1 MAENKRKRPRQSFAT
16 VMGNNWFAL
25 KKVARYTPALLVLSL
40 AEILLMELLAVG
52 GTYFNY
58 FLLNEV
64 SAAEGSFVRA
74 AVIIGVM
81 SAAMLALYGL
91 DKWYWFVFSPIIGE
105 KLHCKMHEEL
115 FVKAQQLDL
124 ACFDDP
130 EFYNDFVWAMDESQK
145 RAVQVVQDTAS
156 FVSKLVGSVSLFGLM
171 LSIDPLIA
179 AVLLVS
185 SAISLVCEPLGNRVR
200 YAMEKEIRP
209 LWRVNGYINRV
220 FHLGDYAK
228 EIRISD
234 AQEMVMGQYADNNVK
249 IIDCQFKYGKKYYL
263 LYSVGYNTVS
273 MLTFYGILLYMI
285 FQLKAGA
292 LEIGGFAAAINVV
305 WSIRWK
311 LLDLVRRITRFPDHS
326 LYIEKWREFLDFEP
340 QVTGEKT
347 DLPPFES
354 LEFRNVSF
362 AYEFS
367 AHPKYRFREDPSSN
381 ERREALRNVNL
392 TIRAGDKVAIVGY
405 NGAGKTTLIKLMMR
419 LYDPTEGVI
428 LYNGVDI
435 REYDPAA
442 YRRHI
447 GTVFQDYRLFATSIA
462 HNVMNGD
469 YDEETQRD
477 TVLTA
482 LDKSDFTVKLETL
495 PEGIGTH
502 LTREF
507 REDGTNLSGGEA
519 QKVAIARVFA
529 ADYPIVI
536 MDEPSSAL
544 DPMAEYQLN
553 QSILHHTENKTVVF
567 ISHRLSTTRIADT
580 IYMFEKGALVEQGSH
595 EALLRQDGK
604 YAEMFRLQSEKYEGG
619 RTEAASVGP

>member
-1 MAENKRKRPRQSFAT
+1 MSKKTRKRPRQTFAT
-16 VMGNNWFAL
+16 VVSNNWFAL
-25 KKVARYTPALLVLSL
+25 KKVAHYTPGLFVLMFV
-40 AEILLMELLAVG
+40 EILLIELLAAAG
-52 GTYFNY
+52 AYFNY

-64 SAAEGSFVRA
+64 SAADGSFVRA
-74 AVIIGVM
+74 AIIIGVM
-81 SAAMLALYGL
+81 AVAMLALYGL
-91 DKWYWFVFSPIIGE
+91 DKWFWFVFNGVMSE
-105 KLHCKMHEEL
+105 KLHMKMHEEL
-115 FVKAQQLDL
+115 FRKAQQLDL

-130 EFYNDFVWAMDESQK
+130 EFYNDFVWAMDESRK
-145 RAVQVVQDTAS
+145 RALQVVQDTAT
-156 FVSKLVGSVSLFGLM
+156 FIGKLVGCTSLVGLM

-179 AVLLVS
+179 VVLLVS
-185 SAISLVCEPLGNRVR
+185 SVISIVCESMANRLHYDR
-200 YAMEKEIRP
+200 EKEIRP

-234 AQEMVMGQYADNNVK
+234 AEEMVMEQYAENNVK
-249 IIDCQFKYGKKYYL
+249 IIDCQYKYGRKYYL
-263 LYSVGYNTVS
+263 LYGLGFG
-273 MLTFYGILLYMI
+273 MMELLTFYGTLLYMI
-285 FQLKAGA
+285 FKLKAGVLA
-292 LEIGGFAAAINVV
+292 IGGFAAAIQVIWN
-305 WSIRWK
+305 IRWH
-311 LLDLVRRITRFPDHS
+311 LLGLVRRIINFPNHS
-326 LYIEKWREFLDFEP
+326 LYIEKWREFLHFEP
-340 QVTGEKT
+340 RVTGEKT

-354 LEFRNVSF
+354 LELRNVSF
-362 AYEFS
+362 SYEFS
-367 AHPKYRFREDPSSN
+367 AHPKYRFREAPSSN
-381 ERREALRNVNL
+381 ECREALRNVNL
-392 TIRAGDKVAIVGY
+392 TIKAGDKVAIVGY

-442 YRRHI
+442 YRKHI

-462 HNVMNGD
+462 HNVMNGE
-469 YDEETQRD
+469 YDEAVHRE
-477 TVLTA
+477 TVLSA
-482 LDKSDFTVKLETL
+482 LDKSDFAVKLETL
-495 PEGIGTH
+495 PEGIDTH

-553 QSILHHTENKTVVF
+553 QSILHHTQDKTVVF

-595 EALLRQDGK
+595 DNLLAQDGK
-604 YAEMFRLQSEKYEGG
+604 YAEMFHLQAEKYEDSKA
-619 RTEAASVGP
+619 EEE

>member
-16 VMGNNWFAL
+16 VMSNNWFAL
-25 KKVARYTPALLVLSL
+25 KKVAHYTPGLFVLMFV
-40 AEILLMELLAVG
+40 EILLIELLAAAG
-52 GTYFNY
+52 AYFNY

-64 SAAEGSFVRA
+64 SAADGSFARA
-74 AVIIGVM
+74 AIIIGVM
-81 SAAMLALYGL
+81 AVAMLALYGL
-91 DKWYWFVFSPIIGE
+91 DKWFWFVFNGVMSE
-105 KLHCKMHEEL
+105 KLHLKMHEEL
-115 FVKAQQLDL
+115 FRKAQQLDL

-130 EFYNDFVWAMDESQK
+130 EFYNDFVWAMDESRK
-145 RAVQVVQDTAS
+145 RALQVVQDTAT
-156 FVSKLVGSVSLFGLM
+156 FIGKLVGCTSLVGLM

-179 AVLLVS
+179 VVLLVS
-185 SAISLVCEPLGNRVR
+185 SVISIVCESMANRLHYNR
-200 YAMEKEIRP
+200 EKEIRP

-234 AQEMVMGQYADNNVK
+234 AEEMVMEQYAENNVK
-249 IIDCQFKYGKKYYL
+249 IIDCQYKYGRKYYL
-263 LYSVGYNTVS
+263 LYGLGFG
-273 MLTFYGILLYMI
+273 MMELLTFYGTLLYMI
-285 FQLKAGA
+285 FKLKAGVLA
-292 LEIGGFAAAINVV
+292 IGGFAAAINVV
-305 WSIRWK
+305 WSIRWH
-311 LLDLVRRITRFPDHS
+311 LLGLVRRIINFPNHS
-326 LYIEKWREFLDFEP
+326 LYIEKWREFLHFEP
-340 QVTGEKT
+340 RVTGEKT

-354 LEFRNVSF
+354 LELRNVSF

-367 AHPKYRFREDPSSN
+367 AHPKYRFRETPSTN
-381 ERREALRNVNL
+381 ECREALRNVNL

-442 YRRHI
+442 YRKHI

-469 YDEETQRD
+469 YDETAHRD
-477 TVLTA
+477 TVLSA
-482 LDKSDFTVKLETL
+482 LDKSDFTAKLDTL
-495 PEGIGTH
+495 PEGVDTH

-553 QSILHHTENKTVVF
+553 RSILHHTQDKTVVF

-580 IYMFEKGALVEQGSH
+580 IYMFDHGALVEQGSH
-595 EALLRQDGK
+595 EALLEQEGK
-604 YAEMFRLQSEKYEGG
+604 YAEMFRLQSEKYEQ
-619 RTEAASVGP
+619 

>member
-1 MAENKRKRPRQSFAT
+1 MAENTRKRPRQSFAT

-25 KKVARYTPALLVLSL
+25 KKVAHYTPGLFVLMFV
-40 AEILLMELLAVG
+40 EIFFIELLAAAG
-52 GTYFNY
+52 AYFNY

-64 SAAEGSFVRA
+64 SAAGGTFARA
-74 AVIIGVM
+74 AVTIGVM
-81 SAAMLALYGL
+81 GGVMLVLYGL
-91 DKWYWFVFSPIIGE
+91 DKWFWFVFNGVMSE
-105 KLHCKMHEEL
+105 KLHLKMHEEL
-115 FVKAQQLDL
+115 FRKARQLDL

-130 EFYNDFVWAMDESQK
+130 EFYNDFVWAMDESRT
-145 RAVQVVQDTAS
+145 RALQVVQDTAT
-156 FVSKLVGSVSLFGLM
+156 FIGKLAGSASLFGLM

-179 AVLLVS
+179 VVLLVS
-185 SAISLVCEPLGNRVR
+185 SVISIVCESLGNRLHYNR
-200 YAMEKEIRP
+200 EKEIRP

-234 AQEMVMGQYADNNVK
+234 AEEMVMGQYADNNVK
-249 IIDCQFKYGKKYYL
+249 IIDCQFKYGRKYYL
-263 LYSVGYNTVS
+263 LYGLGFG
-273 MLTFYGILLYMI
+273 MMELLTFYGTLLYMI
-285 FQLKAGA
+285 FKLKAGA
-292 LEIGGFAAAINVV
+292 LAIGGFAAAIQVIWN
-305 WSIRWK
+305 IRWH
-311 LLDLVRRITRFPDHS
+311 LLGLVRRIINFPNHS
-326 LYIEKWREFLDFEP
+326 LYIEKWREFLRFEP
-340 QVTGEKT
+340 RVTGENT

-362 AYEFS
+362 SYEFS
-367 AHPKYRFREDPSSN
+367 AHPKYRFREEPSSS
-381 ERREALRNVNL
+381 RCREALRNVNL
-392 TIRAGDKVAIVGY
+392 TIRAGDKAAIVGY
-405 NGAGKTTLIKLMMR
+405 NGAVKTTLIKLMMR

-447 GTVFQDYRLFATSIA
+447 GTVFQDYKLFATSIA

-469 YDEETQRD
+469 YDEATHRD
-477 TVLTA
+477 VVLDA
-482 LDKSDFTVKLETL
+482 LDKSDFTAKLQTL
-495 PEGIGTH
+495 PEGIDTH

-553 QSILHHTENKTVVF
+553 RSILHHTRDKTVVF

-595 EALLRQDGK
+595 DDLLAQNGK
-604 YAEMFRLQSEKYEGG
+604 YAEMFRLQSEKYEDSG
-619 RTEAASVGP
+619 E

>member
-1 MAENKRKRPRQSFAT
+1 MAENTRKRPRQSFAT
-16 VMGNNWFAL
+16 VVSNNWFAL
-25 KKVARYTPALLVLSL
+25 KKVAHYTPGLFVLMFV
-40 AEILLMELLAVG
+40 EIFFIELLAAAG
-52 GTYFNY
+52 AYFNY

-64 SAAEGSFVRA
+64 SAAGGTFARA
-74 AVIIGVM
+74 AVTIGVM
-81 SAAMLALYGL
+81 GGVMLVLYGL
-91 DKWYWFVFSPIIGE
+91 DKWFWFVFNGVMSE
-105 KLHCKMHEEL
+105 KLHLKMHEEL
-115 FVKAQQLDL
+115 FRKARQLDL

-130 EFYNDFVWAMDESQK
+130 EFYNDFVWAMDESRT
-145 RAVQVVQDTAS
+145 RALQVVQDTAT
-156 FVSKLVGSVSLFGLM
+156 FIGKLVGCTSLVGLM

-179 AVLLVS
+179 VVLLVS
-185 SAISLVCEPLGNRVR
+185 SVISIVCESMANRLH
-200 YAMEKEIRP
+200 YNKEKEIRP

-234 AQEMVMGQYADNNVK
+234 AEEMVMGQYADNNVK
-249 IIDCQFKYGKKYYL
+249 IIDCQFKYGRKYYL
-263 LYSVGYNTVS
+263 LYGLGFG
-273 MLTFYGILLYMI
+273 MMELLTFYGTLLYMI
-285 FQLKAGA
+285 FKLKAGA
-292 LEIGGFAAAINVV
+292 LAIGGFAAAIQVIWN
-305 WSIRWK
+305 IRWH
-311 LLDLVRRITRFPDHS
+311 LLGLVRRIINFPNHS
-326 LYIEKWREFLDFEP
+326 LYIEKWREFLRFEP
-340 QVTGEKT
+340 RVTGENT

-362 AYEFS
+362 SYEFS
-367 AHPKYRFREDPSSN
+367 AHPKYRFREEPSSS
-381 ERREALRNVNL
+381 RCREALRNVNL
-392 TIRAGDKVAIVGY
+392 TIRAGDKAAIVGY

-447 GTVFQDYRLFATSIA
+447 GTVFQDYKLFATSIA

-469 YDEETQRD
+469 YDEAAHRD
-477 TVLTA
+477 VVLDA
-482 LDKSDFTVKLETL
+482 LDKSDFTAKLQTL
-495 PEGIGTH
+495 PEGIDTH

-553 QSILHHTENKTVVF
+553 RSILHHTRDKTVVF
-567 ISHRLSTTRIADT
+567 ISHRLSTTRIADI
-580 IYMFEKGALVEQGSH
+580 IYMFEKGVLVEQGSH
-595 EALLRQDGK
+595 DDLLAQNGK
-604 YAEMFRLQSEKYEGG
+604 YAEMFRLQSEKYEDSG
-619 RTEAASVGP
+619 E

>member
-1 MAENKRKRPRQSFAT
+1 MSKKTRKRPRQSFAT
-16 VMGNNWFAL
+16 VMSNNWFAL
-25 KKVARYTPALLVLSL
+25 KKVAHYTPGLFVLMFV
-40 AEILLMELLAVG
+40 EILLIELLAAAG
-52 GTYFNY
+52 AYFNY

-64 SAAEGSFVRA
+64 SAADGSFVQA
-74 AVIIGVM
+74 AIIIGVM
-81 SAAMLALYGL
+81 AMVMLALYGL
-91 DKWYWFVFSPIIGE
+91 DKWFWFVFNGVMSE
-105 KLHCKMHEEL
+105 KLHLKMHEEL
-115 FVKAQQLDL
+115 FRKAQQLDL

-130 EFYNDFVWAMDESQK
+130 EFYNDFVWAMDESRT
-145 RAVQVVQDTAS
+145 RALQVVQDTAT
-156 FVSKLVGSVSLFGLM
+156 FIGKLVGCTSLVGLM

-179 AVLLVS
+179 VVLLVS
-185 SAISLVCEPLGNRVR
+185 SVISIVCESMANRLH
-200 YAMEKEIRP
+200 YNKEKEIRP

-234 AQEMVMGQYADNNVK
+234 AEEMVMEQYAENNVK
-249 IIDCQFKYGKKYYL
+249 IIDCQYKYGRKYYL
-263 LYSVGYNTVS
+263 LYGLGFGL
-273 MLTFYGILLYMI
+273 MELLTFYGTLLYMI
-285 FQLKAGA
+285 LKLKAGVLA
-292 LEIGGFAAAINVV
+292 IGGFAAAIQVIWN
-305 WSIRWK
+305 IRWH
-311 LLDLVRRITRFPDHS
+311 LLGLVRRIINFPNHS
-326 LYIEKWREFLDFEP
+326 LYIEKWREFLHFEP
-340 QVTGEKT
+340 RVTGEKT

-354 LEFRNVSF
+354 LELRNVSF

-367 AHPKYRFREDPSSN
+367 AHPKYRFREAPSSN
-381 ERREALRNVNL
+381 ECREALRNVNL
-392 TIRAGDKVAIVGY
+392 TIKAGDKVAIVGY

-442 YRRHI
+442 YRKHI
-447 GTVFQDYRLFATSIA
+447 GTVFQDYKLFATTVA
-462 HNVMNGD
+462 HNVMNGE
-469 YDEETQRD
+469 YDENAHRD
-477 TVLTA
+477 IVLDA
-482 LDKSDFTVKLETL
+482 LDKSDFTEKLSKLEQ
-495 PEGIGTH
+495 GIDTH

-507 REDGTNLSGGEA
+507 KEDGTNLSGGEA

-553 QSILHHTENKTVVF
+553 QSILHHTQDKTVVF

-595 EALLRQDGK
+595 EALLEQEGK
-604 YAEMFRLQSEKYEGG
+604 YAEMFRLQSEKYE
-619 RTEAASVGP
+619 E

>member
-16 VMGNNWFAL
+16 VVSNNWFAL
-25 KKVARYTPALLVLSL
+25 KKVAHYTPGLFVLMFV
-40 AEILLMELLAVG
+40 EIFLIELLAAG
-52 GTYFNY
+52 SAYFNY

-64 SAAEGSFVRA
+64 SAANGSFARA

-81 SAAMLALYGL
+81 SVTMLALYGL
-91 DKWYWFVFSPIIGE
+91 DKWFWFVFNGVMSE
-105 KLHCKMHEEL
+105 KLYMKMHEEL
-115 FVKAQQLDL
+115 FRKARELDL

-130 EFYNDFVWAMDESQK
+130 EFYNDFVWAMDESRT
-145 RAVQVVQDTAS
+145 RALQVVQDAAT
-156 FVSKLVGSVSLFGLM
+156 FIGKLVGCTSLIGLM

-179 AVLLVS
+179 VVLLVS
-185 SAISLVCEPLGNRVR
+185 SVISIVCESMANRLHYNR
-200 YAMEKEIRP
+200 EKEIRP

-228 EIRISD
+228 EMRISD
-234 AQEMVMGQYADNNVK
+234 AEEMVMGQYADNNVK
-249 IIDCQFKYGKKYYL
+249 IIDCQYKYGRKYYL
-263 LYSVGYNTVS
+263 LYGLGFG
-273 MLTFYGILLYMI
+273 MMELLTFYGTLLYMI
-285 FQLKAGA
+285 FKLKAGVLA
-292 LEIGGFAAAINVV
+292 IGGFAAAIQVIWN
-305 WSIRWK
+305 IRWQ
-311 LLDLVRRITRFPDHS
+311 LLGLVRRIINFPNHS
-326 LYIEKWREFLDFEP
+326 LYIEKWREFLHFEP
-340 QVTGEKT
+340 RVTGDKT

-354 LEFRNVSF
+354 LEFRNVGF

-367 AHPKYRFREDPSSN
+367 AHPKYRFRETPSSN
-381 ERREALRNVNL
+381 ECREALRDVSL
-392 TIRAGDKVAIVGY
+392 TIRAGDKVAVVGY

-442 YRRHI
+442 YRRQI
-447 GTVFQDYRLFATSIA
+447 GTVFQDYRLFATTIA

-469 YDEETQRD
+469 YDEAAHRD
-477 TVLTA
+477 TVLAA
-482 LDKSDFTVKLETL
+482 LDKSDFTAKLETL
-495 PEGIGTH
+495 PEGVDTH

-553 QSILHHTENKTVVF
+553 QSILHHTEDKTVVF

-595 EALLRQDGK
+595 ASLLERNGK
-604 YAEMFRLQSEKYEGG
+604 YAEMFRLQSEKYEGSG
-619 RTEAASVGP
+619 ADGDRG

>member
-1 MAENKRKRPRQSFAT
+1 MSKKIRKRPRQSFAT
-16 VMGNNWFAL
+16 VVSNNWFAL
-25 KKVARYTPALLVLSL
+25 KKVAHYTPGLFVLMFV
-40 AEILLMELLAVG
+40 EILLIELLAAAG
-52 GTYFNY
+52 AYFNY

-64 SAAEGSFVRA
+64 SAADGSFVRA
-74 AVIIGVM
+74 ALIIGVM
-81 SAAMLALYGL
+81 SVAMLALYGL
-91 DKWYWFVFSPIIGE
+91 DKWFWFVFNGMMSE
-105 KLHCKMHEEL
+105 KLHMKMHEEL
-115 FVKAQQLDL
+115 FRKAQQLDL

-130 EFYNDFVWAMDESQK
+130 EFYNDFVWAMDESRK
-145 RAVQVVQDTAS
+145 RALQVVQDTAT
-156 FVSKLVGSVSLFGLM
+156 FIGKLVGCTSLVGLM

-179 AVLLVS
+179 VVLLVS
-185 SAISLVCEPLGNRVR
+185 SVISIVCESMANRLHYDR
-200 YAMEKEIRP
+200 EKEIRP

-234 AQEMVMGQYADNNVK
+234 AEEMVMEQYAENNVK
-249 IIDCQFKYGKKYYL
+249 IIDCQYKYGRKYYL
-263 LYSVGYNTVS
+263 LYGLGFG
-273 MLTFYGILLYMI
+273 MMELLTFYGTLLYMI
-285 FQLKAGA
+285 FKLKAGVLA
-292 LEIGGFAAAINVV
+292 IGGFAAAIQVIWN
-305 WSIRWK
+305 IRWH
-311 LLDLVRRITRFPDHS
+311 LLGLVRRIINFPNHS
-326 LYIEKWREFLDFEP
+326 LYIEKWREFLHFEP
-340 QVTGEKT
+340 RVTGEKT

-354 LEFRNVSF
+354 LELRNVSF

-367 AHPKYRFREDPSSN
+367 AHPKYRFREDSSSN
-381 ERREALRNVNL
+381 ECREALRNVNL

-442 YRRHI
+442 YRKHI
-447 GTVFQDYRLFATSIA
+447 GTVFQDYRLFATTIA

-469 YDEETQRD
+469 YDETAHRE
-477 TVLTA
+477 TVLSA
-482 LDKSDFTVKLETL
+482 LDKSDFTAKLETL
-495 PEGIGTH
+495 PEGIDTH

-529 ADYPIVI
+529 ANYPIVI

-553 QSILHHTENKTVVF
+553 QSILHHTQDKTVVF

-595 EALLRQDGK
+595 EALLAQEGK
-604 YAEMFRLQSEKYEGG
+604 YAEMFHLQAEKYEGSG
-619 RTEAASVGP
+619 VDGDCG

>member
-1 MAENKRKRPRQSFAT
+1 MAENKKKRPRQSFAT
-16 VMGNNWFAL
+16 VVSNNWFAL
-25 KKVARYTPALLVLSL
+25 KKVARYTPGLFVLMFV
-40 AEILLMELLAVG
+40 EILLIELLAAAG
-52 GTYFNY
+52 AYFNY

-64 SAAEGSFVRA
+64 SAAAGSFARA

-81 SAAMLALYGL
+81 AGVMLALYGL
-91 DKWYWFVFSPIIGE
+91 DKWFWFVFNGVMSE
-105 KLHCKMHEEL
+105 KLHMKMHEEL
-115 FVKAQQLDL
+115 FRKAQQLDL

-130 EFYNDFVWAMDESQK
+130 EFYNDFVWAMDESRT
-145 RAVQVVQDTAS
+145 RALQVVQDTAT
-156 FVSKLVGSVSLFGLM
+156 FIGKLVGCTSLFGLM

-179 AVLLVS
+179 VVLLVS
-185 SAISLVCEPLGNRVR
+185 SVVSIVCESLANRLHYNR
-200 YAMEKEIRP
+200 EKEIRP

-234 AQEMVMGQYADNNVK
+234 AEEMVMEQYADNNVK
-249 IIDCQFKYGKKYYL
+249 IIDCQFKYGRKYYL
-263 LYSVGYNTVS
+263 LYGLGFG
-273 MLTFYGILLYMI
+273 MMELLTFYGTLLYMI
-285 FQLKAGA
+285 FKLKAGA
-292 LEIGGFAAAINVV
+292 LAIGGFAAAIQVIWN
-305 WSIRWK
+305 IRWQ
-311 LLDLVRRITRFPDHS
+311 LLGLVRRIINFPNHS
-326 LYIEKWREFLDFEP
+326 LYIEKWREFLRFEP
-340 QVTGEKT
+340 RVTGEKT

-367 AHPKYRFREDPSSN
+367 AHPKYRFREAPSSN
-381 ERREALRNVNL
+381 ECREALRNVNL
-392 TIRAGDKVAIVGY
+392 TIKAGDKVAIVGY

-419 LYDPTEGVI
+419 LYDPTEGAI

-442 YRRHI
+442 YRQQI

-469 YDEETQRD
+469 YDEAAHRD
-477 TVLTA
+477 TVLSA
-482 LDKSDFTVKLETL
+482 LDKSDFTAKLETL
-495 PEGIGTH
+495 PEGIDTH

-553 QSILHHTENKTVVF
+553 RSILQHTRDKTVVF

-580 IYMFEKGALVEQGSH
+580 IYMFDGGRLVERGSH
-595 EALLRQDGK
+595 EALLEQNGK
-604 YAEMFRLQSEKYEGG
+604 YAEMFRLQSEKYD
-619 RTEAASVGP
+619 TEE

>member
-1 MAENKRKRPRQSFAT
+1 MSKKTRKRPRQSFAT
-16 VMGNNWFAL
+16 VVSNNWFAL
-25 KKVARYTPALLVLSL
+25 KKVAHYTPGLFVLMFV
-40 AEILLMELLAVG
+40 EILLIELLAAAG
-52 GTYFNY
+52 AYFNY

-64 SAAEGSFVRA
+64 SAADGSFARA
-74 AVIIGVM
+74 AIIIGVM
-81 SAAMLALYGL
+81 AVAMLALYGL
-91 DKWYWFVFSPIIGE
+91 DKWFWFVFNGVMSE
-105 KLHCKMHEEL
+105 KLHMKMHEEL
-115 FVKAQQLDL
+115 FRKAQQLDL

-130 EFYNDFVWAMDESQK
+130 EFYNDFVWAMDESRT
-145 RAVQVVQDTAS
+145 RALQVVQDTAT
-156 FVSKLVGSVSLFGLM
+156 FIGKLVGCTSLVGLM

-179 AVLLVS
+179 VVLLVS
-185 SAISLVCEPLGNRVR
+185 SVISIVCESMANRLHYDR
-200 YAMEKEIRP
+200 EKEIRP

-234 AQEMVMGQYADNNVK
+234 AEEMVMEQYAENNVK
-249 IIDCQFKYGKKYYL
+249 IIDCQYKYGRKYYL
-263 LYSVGYNTVS
+263 LYGLGFG
-273 MLTFYGILLYMI
+273 MMELLTFYGTLLYMI
-285 FQLKAGA
+285 FKLKAGVLA
-292 LEIGGFAAAINVV
+292 IGGFAAAIQVIWN
-305 WSIRWK
+305 IRWH
-311 LLDLVRRITRFPDHS
+311 LLGLVRRIINFPNHS
-326 LYIEKWREFLDFEP
+326 LYIEKWREFLHFEP
-340 QVTGEKT
+340 RVTGEKT

-354 LEFRNVSF
+354 LELRNVSF

-381 ERREALRNVNL
+381 ECREALRNVNL

-442 YRRHI
+442 YRKHI

-462 HNVMNGD
+462 YNVMNGD
-469 YDEETQRD
+469 YDEAAHRE
-477 TVLTA
+477 TVLSA
-482 LDKSDFTVKLETL
+482 LDKSDFTDKLKTL
-495 PEGIGTH
+495 SDGIDTH

-553 QSILHHTENKTVVF
+553 QSILHHTQDKTVVF

-595 EALLRQDGK
+595 EALLAQEGK
-604 YAEMFRLQSEKYEGG
+604 YAEMFHLQAEKYEGSG
-619 RTEAASVGP
+619 ADGNCG

>member
-1 MAENKRKRPRQSFAT
+1 MSKKTRKRPRQTFAT
-16 VMGNNWFAL
+16 VVSNNWFAL
-25 KKVARYTPALLVLSL
+25 KKVAHYTPGLFVLMFV
-40 AEILLMELLAVG
+40 EILLIELLAAAG
-52 GTYFNY
+52 AYFNY

-64 SAAEGSFVRA
+64 SAADGSFVRA
-74 AVIIGVM
+74 AIIIGVM
-81 SAAMLALYGL
+81 AVAMLALYGL
-91 DKWYWFVFSPIIGE
+91 DKWFWFVFNGVMSE
-105 KLHCKMHEEL
+105 KLHMKMHEEL
-115 FVKAQQLDL
+115 FRKAQQLDL

-130 EFYNDFVWAMDESQK
+130 EFYNDFVWAMDESRK
-145 RAVQVVQDTAS
+145 RALQVVQDTAT
-156 FVSKLVGSVSLFGLM
+156 FIGKLVGCTSLVGLM

-179 AVLLVS
+179 VVLLVS
-185 SAISLVCEPLGNRVR
+185 SVISIVCESMANRLHYDR
-200 YAMEKEIRP
+200 EKEIRP

-234 AQEMVMGQYADNNVK
+234 AEEMVMEQYAENNVK
-249 IIDCQFKYGKKYYL
+249 IIDCQYKYGRKYYL
-263 LYSVGYNTVS
+263 LYGLGFG
-273 MLTFYGILLYMI
+273 MMELLTFYGTLLYMI
-285 FQLKAGA
+285 FKLKAGVLA
-292 LEIGGFAAAINVV
+292 IGGFAAAIQVIWN
-305 WSIRWK
+305 IRWH
-311 LLDLVRRITRFPDHS
+311 LLGLVRRIINFPNHS
-326 LYIEKWREFLDFEP
+326 LYIEKWREFLHFEP
-340 QVTGEKT
+340 RVTGEKT

-354 LEFRNVSF
+354 LELRNVSF
-362 AYEFS
+362 SYEFS
-367 AHPKYRFREDPSSN
+367 AHPKYRFREAPSSN
-381 ERREALRNVNL
+381 ECREALRNVNL
-392 TIRAGDKVAIVGY
+392 TIKAGDKVAIVGY

-442 YRRHI
+442 YRKHI

-462 HNVMNGD
+462 HNVMNGE
-469 YDEETQRD
+469 YDEAVHRE
-477 TVLTA
+477 TVLSA
-482 LDKSDFTVKLETL
+482 LDKSDFAVKLETL
-495 PEGIGTH
+495 PEGIDTH

-553 QSILHHTENKTVVF
+553 QSILHHTQDKTVVF

-595 EALLRQDGK
+595 EALLEQEGK
-604 YAEMFRLQSEKYEGG
+604 YAEMFRLQSEKYE
-619 RTEAASVGP
+619 E

>member
-1 MAENKRKRPRQSFAT
+1 MRKNTRKRPRQSFAT
-16 VMGNNWFAL
+16 VVSNNWFAL
-25 KKVARYTPALLVLSL
+25 KKVARYTPGLFVLMFV
-40 AEILLMELLAVG
+40 EILLIELLAAAG
-52 GTYFNY
+52 AYFNY

-64 SAAEGSFVRA
+64 SAANGSFVRA
-74 AVIIGVM
+74 AIIIGVM
-81 SAAMLALYGL
+81 AVAMLALYGL
-91 DKWYWFVFSPIIGE
+91 DKWFWFVFNGVMSE
-105 KLHCKMHEEL
+105 KLHLKMHEEL
-115 FVKAQQLDL
+115 FRKAQQLDL

-130 EFYNDFVWAMDESQK
+130 EFYNDFVWAMDESRK
-145 RAVQVVQDTAS
+145 RALQVVQDTAT
-156 FVSKLVGSVSLFGLM
+156 FIGKLVGCTSLFGLM

-179 AVLLVS
+179 VVLLVS
-185 SAISLVCEPLGNRVR
+185 SVISLLCEPLANRVR

-234 AQEMVMGQYADNNVK
+234 AEEMVMEQYAENNVK
-249 IIDCQFKYGKKYYL
+249 IIDCQYKYGRKYYL
-263 LYSVGYNTVS
+263 LYGLGFG
-273 MLTFYGILLYMI
+273 MMELLTFYGTLLYMI
-285 FQLKAGA
+285 FKLKAGVLA
-292 LEIGGFAAAINVV
+292 IGGFAAAINVV
-305 WSIRWK
+305 WSIRWH
-311 LLDLVRRITRFPDHS
+311 LLGLVRRIINFPNHS
-326 LYIEKWREFLDFEP
+326 LYIEKWREFLHFEP
-340 QVTGEKT
+340 RVTGEKT

-354 LEFRNVSF
+354 LELRNVSF

-367 AHPKYRFREDPSSN
+367 AHPKYRFRETPSSN
-381 ERREALRNVNL
+381 ECREALRNVNL

-442 YRRHI
+442 YRKHI

-469 YDEETQRD
+469 YDETAHRD
-477 TVLTA
+477 TVLSA
-482 LDKSDFTVKLETL
+482 LDKSDFTAKLETL
-495 PEGIGTH
+495 PEGIDTH

-553 QSILHHTENKTVVF
+553 RSILHHTQDKTVVF

-580 IYMFEKGALVEQGSH
+580 IYMFDRGALVEQGSH
-595 EALLRQDGK
+595 EALLEQEGK
-604 YAEMFRLQSEKYEGG
+604 YAEMFRLQSEKYEQ
-619 RTEAASVGP
+619 

>member
-1 MAENKRKRPRQSFAT
+1 MAENKRKRPRQPFAT

-25 KKVARYTPALLVLSL
+25 KKVAHYTPALLVLSFV
-40 AEILLMELLAVG
+40 EILLMELLSVG
-52 GTYFNY
+52 YTYFNY
-58 FLLNEV
+58 FLLNEIG
-64 SAAEGSFVRA
+64 AAEGSFLRA

-81 SAAMLALYGL
+81 SAAMLLLYGL
-91 DKWYWFVFSPIIGE
+91 DKWFWFVFHPIMSE
-105 KLHCKMHEEL
+105 KLHYKMHEEL
-115 FVKAQQLDL
+115 FRKARELDL

-145 RAVQVVQDTAS
+145 RATQVVQDTVS
-156 FVSKLVGSVSLFGLM
+156 FISRLIGFSSVFGLM
-171 LSIDPLIA
+171 LSIDPWIA
-179 AVLLVS
+179 VILLVS
-185 SAISLVCEPLGNRVR
+185 SVISMVCEPLANRVR
-200 YAMEKEIRP
+200 YAQEKEIRP

-234 AQEMVMGQYADNNVK
+234 AEEMVMGQYADNNVK
-249 IIDCQFKYGKKYYL
+249 IIDVQFKYGRKYYL
-263 LYSVGYNTVS
+263 LYSLGYNMVTL
-273 MLTFYGILLYMI
+273 LTFYGILVYMI
-285 FQLKAGA
+285 FKLKAGT
-292 LEIGGFAAAINVV
+292 LELGGFAAAINVV

-311 LLDLVRRITRFPDHS
+311 LTDLVRLITRFPDHS
-326 LYIEKWREFLDFEP
+326 LYIEKWREFLRFEP
-340 QVTGEKT
+340 RVTGEKT

-367 AHPKYRFREDPSSN
+367 AHPKYRFRESPSSN
-381 ERREALRNVNL
+381 ECREALRNVNL
-392 TIRAGDKVAIVGY
+392 TIKAGDKAAIVGY

-442 YRRHI
+442 YRRQI
-447 GTVFQDYRLFATSIA
+447 GTVFQDYRLFATTIA

-469 YDEETQRD
+469 YDEAAHRET
-477 TVLTA
+477 VVSA
-482 LDKSDFTVKLETL
+482 LDKADFTAKLATL
-495 PEGIGTH
+495 PEGIDTH

-553 QSILHHTENKTVVF
+553 QSILHHTQDKTVVF

-580 IYMFEKGALVEQGSH
+580 IYMFDHGRLVEQGSH
-595 EALLRQDGK
+595 EALLAQNGK
-604 YAEMFRLQSEKYEGG
+604 YAEMFHLQSEKYERSGTDG
-619 RTEAASVGP
+619 DWG